1 MAAFT
6 DIVELRLKIKD
17 PLGVIA
23 ILSVADETARLAITS
38 PGRQTAY
45 KQLDTGTYYIYDT
58 DLASWEA
65 LDLLISDARIET
77 LIDLYGIAKSC
88 ARVVKDIM
96 AELGQKLYISRTQ
109 DGAGSTQY
117 QSLHD
122 LYEFY
127 KALSGTFEEEA
138 SEDAGTST
146 GRYLRMRKPCIG
158 GGMLTSSSS
167 SCLILRALQ
176 SLAQIIGK
184 PSLQQLI
191 LIFLRHVSIASTLMT
206 RITEHMSKKSTG
218 LMYISQSVI

>member
-23 ILSVADETARLAITS
+23 ILSVADATARLAVTS

-58 DLASWEA
+58 DLSTWEA
-65 LDLLISDARIET
+65 LDLLISDDRIGV

-96 AELGQKLYISRTQ
+96 AELGQKLYVSRTQ

-117 QSLHD
+117 QSLRD

-138 SEDAGTST
+138 SEESGTST

-158 GGMLTSSSS
+158 GGM
-167 SCLILRALQ
+167 R
-176 SLAQIIGK
+176 
-184 PSLQQLI
+184 
-191 LIFLRHVSIASTLMT
+191 
-206 RITEHMSKKSTG
+206 
-218 LMYISQSVI
+218 